1 MVATGIVAASRN
13 RVTGM
18 RGVIAIAVAGVSLA
32 GCSSFSTDAFKPT
45 PPTVQVQLELD
56 SAGRRRQDVAG
67 AGLQDALLGRGAR
80 GR

>member
-1 MVATGIVAASRN
+1 MVATGIVAASRS

-18 RGVIAIAVAGVSLA
+18 RGIIAIAVAGASLA
-32 GCSSFSTDAFKPT
+32 GCSSFSTDCLQADAAHRPG
-45 PPTVQVQLELD
+45 PARVD